1 MRCVEIKSQHLF
13 LSIFFYVTAALA
25 VSACSMPSEMIRR
38 EPRSIARDLGFPG
51 CRVSIPLT
59 KDDVIEV
66 GREWELY
73 TDPLI
78 DPEWDRFVSAQRSG
92 DQLRLVDCKKGR
104 SFYGAFRNGKLVSSY
119 YPLTLD

>member
-59 KDDVIEV
+59 KEDVIEV

-92 DQLRLVDCKKGR
+92 GSTAPSRLQEGALFLRCLSKWKVGI
-104 SFYGAFRNGKLVSSY
+104 
-119 YPLTLD
+119 